1 MQVFG
6 HRPQGAE
13 DLRQG
18 GIHREGHKVGRA
30 PWLPT
35 LLLRS
40 ASVAAA
46 GAAIA
51 AATASSMLAGIMH
64 TKQPTAAHPGE
75 AASSALVAA
84 LHAVHRRRLKRAGM
98 HLHGAGSSAQLRHR
112 FACWVRHQSVCSARA
127 AGRAAGGPPP
137 CP

>member
-6 HRPQGAE
+6 HRPQGAD

-51 AATASSMLAGIMH
+51 AATASSCNASRNH
-64 TKQPTAAHPGE
+64 AH
-75 AASSALVAA
+75 
-84 LHAVHRRRLKRAGM
+84 KTTNC
-98 HLHGAGSSAQLRHR
+98 GAPR
-112 FACWVRHQSVCSARA
+112 
-127 AGRAAGGPPP
+127 
-137 CP
+137 